1 MTLFRSA
8 AGRAR
13 MTLAGLFVI
22 GIEEVG
28 IGRIERSVAGQVRLQ
43 QEGLE
48 EPGRMR
54 AMPLRRTRVRHRLN
68 RLVLGR
74 QWRREAF
81 RQPANHPVS
90 RCEAVVL
97 ARIRLR
103 FGPRSEAHTSELQSL
118 MRNSYAVFCL
128 KKKK

>member
-8 AGRAR
+8 AVRTR

-74 QWRREAF
+74 QWRREA
-81 RQPANHPVS
+81 
-90 RCEAVVL
+90 L
-97 ARIRLR
+97 ARKSTRLNTIHKCA
-103 FGPRSEAHTSELQSL
+103 SCLTSS
-118 MRNSYAVFCL
+118 A
-128 KKKK
+128 